1 MTNPARSPITSCHET
16 DNAQLRPATLADLDA
31 LIALENA
38 TFNSDRLSARQWRR
52 HLLSAHA
59 CILVAS
65 QRGALVA
72 AAVLFFRSNSRIA
85 RLYSIAVSLKARG
98 QGLGERLLD
107 GCEDAARARH
117 CQALRLEVRKDNPS
131 ARRLYERRGYRLF
144 GERLGYYDDGEDA
157 LRYQKSLQHA

>member
-1 MTNPARSPITSCHET
+1 MTNTDRPPITGCRET
-16 DNAQLRPATLADLDA
+16 DDAQLRLASVADLDA

-38 TFNSDRLSARQWRR
+38 TFSSDRLSARQWRR
-52 HLLSAHA
+52 HLLSVHA

-65 QRGALVA
+65 HRGALVA

-117 CQALRLEVRKDNPS
+117 CHVLRLEVRKDNPS

-144 GERLGYYDDGEDA
+144 GERPGYYEDGEDA
-157 LRYQKSLQHA
+157 LRYEKSLQHA